1 MTDNEL
7 RLLMSNDM
15 NKGSEALYQQY
26 SQYIYAIIFR
36 ILRDCGSHEDV
47 EDCFA
52 ETFAEIVRRFENIQG
67 DALKS
72 YIGKAA
78 QNRALNYRTSLRKKL
93 KNTVPLEMTEEPLTE
108 NMQEIQ
114 EKKAKQQYLLQ
125 KIKELEEPDAT
136 IIIQKY
142 YFGRTMREI
151 AKITGLKPHTAQV
164 RCGRALKR
172 LRKEMEQWR

>member
-1 MTDNEL
+1 MTDKEL
-7 RLLMSNDM
+7 RVLMNSDLNAGA
-15 NKGSEALYQQY
+15 KALYEQY

-36 ILRDCGSHEDV
+36 ILRDCGSREDV

-52 ETFAEIVRRFENIQG
+52 ETFAEIVRRFDNIHG

-78 QNRALNYRTSLRKKL
+78 QNRALNYRASLRKNL
-93 KNTVPLEMTEEPLTE
+93 KNTIPLEITTEPLTE
-108 NMQEIQ
+108 DMQEQ
-114 EKKAKQQYLLQ
+114 HEEKTKQQYLLQ
-125 KIKELEEPDAT
+125 KIKELGEPDAS

>member
-7 RLLMSNDM
+7 RSLMSCDSQ
-15 NKGSEALYQQY
+15 KGSEALYKQY

-36 ILRDCGSHEDV
+36 ILRDCGSREDM

-52 ETFAEIVRRFENIQG
+52 ETFAEIVRRFDNIHS

-78 QNRALNYRTSLRKKL
+78 QNRALNYRAALRKNQ
-93 KNTVPLEMTEEPLTE
+93 KNTVPLDMTDEPLTE
-108 NMQEIQ
+108 NLQEQQ
-114 EKKAKQQYLLQ
+114 EEQAKIRYLLQ
-125 KIKELEEPDAT
+125 KIKELGEPDAT
-136 IIIQKY
+136 IIVQKY
-142 YFGRTMREI
+142 YFGRSMGEI
-151 AKITGLKPHTAQV
+151 AEMTGLKPHTAQV

-172 LRKEMEQWR
+172 LRKDMEQWR